1 LFQPD
6 SLLAFLLYGIAF
18 FLSFYF
24 LTEEDL
30 PALAR
35 LFLGGMALATV
46 INLLEIFGVFWL
58 PWSFTKTS
66 TFNTFD
72 TAFGWA
78 VMMASS
84 LTLMAALWLR
94 GLNEKRDKI
103 YIGVVAVLMFLGLL
117 VVNFELIWIGLVVMM
132 LALGAWFASRENFR
146 IPFLFVVFAMCMA
159 ILGSKIPPL
168 GSIPSEVR
176 PNLSSSVAVA
186 IHAAHGWRI
195 PLGAGPS
202 TFGEQFTRF
211 REQNL
216 NLTNFWNN
224 SFVQGYDFFIT
235 LFASVGILGL
245 LAFVAIIILFVRE
258 AIRKRPEASGKIVG
272 IFAVSLF
279 LSLFFYQG
287 FFVLMVY
294 LFIALGLFLR
304 NVHADGKV
312 SLDGLR
318 PAILFG
324 FFAVIAALVA
334 GAFAGAYAIG
344 TQYVAAA
351 EYENGI
357 TELNA
362 NDLSAATQSIQR
374 SLAVVPDSDDA
385 WVVAS
390 QIAFASG
397 EQAFTAAGGTLNSQA
412 QGSIASAVQAAQ
424 QAVALDRNNV
434 LNWENLGNI
443 YQNLIPVAGGADALA
458 RAAYQS
464 AEAIDPQNP
473 DLPIDI
479 AQVDVAVANKFS
491 VASDAADAQKALAD
505 AETELNASLALKP
518 DYASPLTML
527 AQIDLQQGATA
538 KAIRE
543 ISEVA
548 NANPLDS
555 GMAFQLGILLYQ
567 NNQTAAAQT
576 QFERAVALESNYS
589 NARYFLGLIYDS
601 EGMTSAA
608 LSQFQAIAQ
617 LNPGNTEI
625 KQIITNLQNGKPALA
640 SITAASS
647 TAPSLVTSTS
657 TTDKKK

>member
-1 LFQPD
+1 
-6 SLLAFLLYGIAF
+6 
-18 FLSFYF
+18 
-24 LTEEDL
+24 
-30 PALAR
+30 
-35 LFLGGMALATV
+35 
-46 INLLEIFGVFWL
+46 
-58 PWSFTKTS
+58 
-66 TFNTFD
+66 
-72 TAFGWA
+72 
-78 VMMASS
+78 
-84 LTLMAALWLR
+84 
-94 GLNEKRDKI
+94 
-103 YIGVVAVLMFLGLL
+103 
-117 VVNFELIWIGLVVMM
+117 
-132 LALGAWFASRENFR
+132 
-146 IPFLFVVFAMCMA
+146 
-159 ILGSKIPPL
+159 
-168 GSIPSEVR
+168 
-176 PNLSSSVAVA
+176 
-186 IHAAHGWRI
+186 
-195 PLGAGPS
+195 
-202 TFGEQFTRF
+202 
-211 REQNL
+211 
-216 NLTNFWNN
+216 
-224 SFVQGYDFFIT
+224 
-235 LFASVGILGL
+235 
-245 LAFVAIIILFVRE
+245 
-258 AIRKRPEASGKIVG
+258 
-272 IFAVSLF
+272 
-279 LSLFFYQG
+279 
-287 FFVLMVY
+287 
-294 LFIALGLFLR
+294 
-304 NVHADGKV
+304 
-312 SLDGLR
+312 
-318 PAILFG
+318 
-324 FFAVIAALVA
+324 
-334 GAFAGAYAIG
+334 
-344 TQYVAAA
+344 
-351 EYENGI
+351 
-357 TELNA
+357 
-362 NDLSAATQSIQR
+362 
-374 SLAVVPDSDDA
+374 
-385 WVVAS
+385 
-390 QIAFASG
+390 
-397 EQAFTAAGGTLNSQA
+397 LNSQA